1 MRSLIVFSSVTVD
14 GFMAGPD
21 NDLRF
26 MVDDEELESTLNG
39 ELMEAADTIVVG
51 RKSFPEMSSYWTTAE
66 GELAD
71 WMNGTPKHVLSS
83 DDSYD
88 VSAWGS
94 AVLAAGDGVE
104 QVRKLKAAKK
114 GKSLVVFGGVE
125 TVRAL
130 VAAGLVDEYWFK
142 VHPMVVGRGRSMFFD
157 VTDRTEL
164 KLRSVRSFPSGSLG
178 VIYTA

>member
-1 MRSLIVFSSVTVD
+1 MRSLIVFCSVTVY

-21 NDLRF
+21 NDLGF
-26 MVDDEELESTLNG
+26 MVDDEELESALNG
-39 ELMEAADTIVVG
+39 ELMQAADAIVVG

-71 WMNGTPKHVLSS
+71 WMNSMPKHVLSS

-88 VSAWGS
+88 VSAWDS
-94 AVLAAGDGVE
+94 ATLAAGDGVE
-104 QVRKLKAAKK
+104 QVRKLKKGK
-114 GKSLVVFGGVE
+114 GKSVVVFGGVE

-142 VHPMVVGRGRSMFFD
+142 VHPVVVGRGRSMFFD
-157 VTDRTEL
+157 LPGKSEL
-164 KLRSVRSFPSGSLG
+164 ELRSVRSFPSGSLG
-178 VIYTA
+178 VVYTG

>member
-1 MRSLIVFSSVTVD
+1 MRSLIVFCSVTVD

-21 NDLRF
+21 NDLGF
-26 MVDDEELESTLNG
+26 MVDDEELESALNG
-39 ELMEAADTIVVG
+39 ELMQAADAIVVG

-71 WMNGTPKHVLSS
+71 WMNSTPKHVLSS

-88 VSAWGS
+88 VSAWDS
-94 AVLAAGDGVE
+94 ATLAAGDGVE
-104 QVRKLKAAKK
+104 QVRKLKKGK
-114 GKSLVVFGGVE
+114 GKSVVVFGGVE

-142 VHPMVVGRGRSMFFD
+142 VHPVVVGRGRSMFFD
-157 VTDRTEL
+157 LPDRTEL

-178 VIYTA
+178 VVYTG

>member
-1 MRSLIVFSSVTVD
+1 MRSLIVFCSVTVD

-26 MVDDEELESTLNG
+26 MVDDEELETTLNG
-39 ELMEAADTIVVG
+39 ELMEAAGAIVVG
-51 RKSFPEMSSYWTTAE
+51 RKSFPEMSEYWTSAE

-71 WMNGTPKHVLSS
+71 WMNGTPKYVLSS

-88 VSAWGS
+88 VSGWDS
-94 AVLAAGDGVE
+94 ATLAAGDGVE
-104 QVRKLKAAKK
+104 QVRKLKAKK
-114 GKSLVVFGGVE
+114 GKSVVVFGGVE

-130 VAAGLVDEYWFK
+130 VVAGLVDEYW
-142 VHPMVVGRGRSMFFD
+142 FFD

-178 VIYTA
+178 VVYTA

>member
-1 MRSLIVFSSVTVD
+1 MRSLIVFCSVTVD

-21 NDLRF
+21 NDLGF
-26 MVDDEELESTLNG
+26 MVDDEELETTLNG
-39 ELMEAADTIVVG
+39 ELMRAADAIVVG
-51 RKSFPEMSSYWTTAE
+51 RKSFPEMSTYWTAAE

-71 WMNGTPKHVLSS
+71 WMNTTPKHVLSS

-94 AVLAAGDGVE
+94 ATLAAGDGVE
-104 QVRKLKAAKK
+104 QVRKLKGKK
-114 GKSLVVFGGVE
+114 GKSVVVFGGVE

-157 VTDRTEL
+157 VKDRTAL

-178 VIYTA
+178 VVYTA